1 MVGHSMGGAIVQKF
15 ALDHPGYLE
24 AIVLVCTGAKLKVI
38 PIIFDAIKKNYAQLT
53 ELMKEFASSHK
64 TPIEIRKRAAEEMTR
79 TSPEVA
85 YRDYEACDKFNVM
98 NRLEEIRLPTLIICG
113 LEDQLTP
120 VKYSEYLKSNI
131 PNSRLEILTDAGHM
145 VMLEKPAEFNDK
157 LGEFIKELGHC

>member
-1 MVGHSMGGAIVQKF
+1 
-15 ALDHPGYLE
+15 
-24 AIVLVCTGAKLKVI
+24 
-38 PIIFDAIKKNYAQLT
+38 
-53 ELMKEFASSHK
+53 
-64 TPIEIRKRAAEEMTR
+64 
-79 TSPEVA
+79 
-85 YRDYEACDKFNVM
+85 
-98 NRLEEIRLPTLIICG
+98 